1 MGSYLLTFLL
11 ILDTPKNVVCNT
23 LSLQSSDELK
33 RKLKIQT
40 FGRISG
46 GSFTKN
52 SKGRF
57 ITSSQG
63 QETVNVYD
71 EIGPDFQ
78 VFLHESEIVW

>member
-1 MGSYLLTFLL
+1 M
-11 ILDTPKNVVCNT
+11 
-23 LSLQSSDELK
+23 QSSDELK

-40 FGRISG
+40 FGRTSG
-46 GSFTKN
+46 GSYTKD

-57 ITSSQG
+57 FTSSQG

-71 EIGPDFQ
+71 KIGPDFQ